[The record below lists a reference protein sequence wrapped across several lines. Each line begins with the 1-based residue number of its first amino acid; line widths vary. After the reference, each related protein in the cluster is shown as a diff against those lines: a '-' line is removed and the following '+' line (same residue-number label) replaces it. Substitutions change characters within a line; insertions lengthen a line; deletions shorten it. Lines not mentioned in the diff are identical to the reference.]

1 MISLNEMKKIFAKLC
16 LSVGAFLF
24 IVSSSVYAAPNE
36 SLITWGDNDS
46 SYITAV
52 GIGRP
57 DERGMA
63 MSREAAV
70 VAAQRNLLSIIQ
82 GVQIDSET
90 ITRDL
95 MVESD
100 VIKRNVNGLLVGA
113 KIIEENML
121 TDGSYIV
128 KMRVPLY
135 GEKGSVASAVLPTVM
150 KKDKPAPILRAERE
164 NIPQAEETKIQS
176 ENYTGVIID
185 AHGMNLAPTFSPVIY
200 DENGRDIYGAKNI
213 DADFA
218 VSQGMVSY
226 ANDVNDETAKT
237 RAGNNPLVIK
247 ATQVKGGASP
257 QSLVNVVV
265 TVQDADKILLANENS
280 NFLVNCKVVFVR

>member
-1 MISLNEMKKIFAKLC
+1 MIMC
-16 LSVGAFLF
+16 LG
-24 IVSSSVYAAPNE
+24 IVSVHAAPNE

-46 SYITAV
+46 SHITAV

-90 ITRDL
+90 TTRDL

-121 TDGSYIV
+121 SDGSYIV

-135 GEKGSVASAVLPTVM
+135 GAKGSVASAVLPTVM
-150 KKDKPAPILRAERE
+150 SKQETEPLPKANLE
-164 NIPQAEETKIQS
+164 NIPQSEEQQIQS
-176 ENYTGVIID
+176 ENYTGVVVD
-185 AHGMNLAPTFSPVIY
+185 ARGMNLAPTFSPVIY

-213 DADFA
+213 NADYA

-226 ANDVNDETAKT
+226 AKDINDETAKS
-237 RAGNNPLVIK
+237 RAGNNPLVVK
-247 ATQVKGGASP
+247 ATNVKGGASP

-265 TVQDADKILLANENS
+265 TVKDADKILLANENS

>member
-1 MISLNEMKKIFAKLC
+1 MDSINRLFNKLFLC
-16 LSVGAFLF
+16 LGVFLCF
-24 IVSSSVYAAPNE
+24 SMVSVYAAPNE

-90 ITRDL
+90 IMRDL
-95 MVESD
+95 MIESD
-100 VIKRNVNGLLVGA
+100 VVKRNVSGLLVGA

-121 TDGSYIV
+121 SDGSYIV

-135 GEKGSVASAVLPTVM
+135 GKSGSVASAVLPVVM
-150 KKDKPAPILRAERE
+150 NDKPQPVQKAERN
-164 NIPQAEETKIQS
+164 NIPQPEAEKIQS
-176 ENYTGVIID
+176 ENYTGVIVD
-185 AHGMNLAPTFSPVIY
+185 AGGMNLSPTFSPVIY

-218 VSQGMVSY
+218 VREGMVSY
-226 ANDVNDETAKT
+226 ATNVNDEVAKN
-237 RAGNNPLVIK
+237 RAGNNPLIIK
-247 ATQVKGGASP
+247 ATRVKGGASP

-265 TVQDADKILLANENS
+265 SVQDADKILLANENS

>member
-1 MISLNEMKKIFAKLC
+1 
-16 LSVGAFLF
+16 
-24 IVSSSVYAAPNE
+24 
-36 SLITWGDNDS
+36 
-46 SYITAV
+46 
-52 GIGRP
+52 
-57 DERGMA
+57 

-90 ITRDL
+90 IMKDL
-95 MVESD
+95 MIESD
-100 VIKRNVNGLLVGA
+100 VVKRNVSGLLVGA
-113 KIIEENML
+113 KIVEENML

-135 GEKGSVASAVLPTVM
+135 GTKGSVASAALPTVM
-150 KKDKPAPILRAERE
+150 NKQQVMPIPKANHE
-164 NIPQAEETKIQS
+164 NITQVEEQQIQS
-176 ENYTGVIID
+176 ENYTGVVID
-185 AHGMNLAPTFSPVIY
+185 ARGMNLAPTFSPVIY
-200 DENGRDIYGAKNI
+200 DVNGRDIYGAKNI

-226 ANDVNDETAKT
+226 AKDVNDEAVKN
-237 RAGNNPLVIK
+237 RAGNNPLIIK
-247 ATQVKGGASP
+247 ATNVKGGASP

-265 TVQDADKILLANENS
+265 TVKDADKILLANENS